1 MFCLFLGAP
10 NRALRWKALDA
21 SMETSESGHGK
32 AWVEFAM
39 LEGGFAEDKQKI
51 MVMIYDD

>member
-39 LEGGFAEDKQKI
+39 LEGGFAEDKQNI